1 MFDKLK
7 LSKRIKKSTTEEIQ
21 DSRIHIL
28 SFHKR
33 RFVVGLQW
41 EPVRTSVNIMK
52 EVRRIGKQRNL
63 DVVALRK
70 SDSWQ
75 AGFAPKTKL
84 KLRGSYSLI
93 VSLASL
99 LEGCCI
105 AVISLGAGADGDE
118 RFTLIGKTEKGGIHP
133 FSDEIYSL
141 ENIHQTVVDLKSEL
155 RGSHSD
161 LTIPVYGDQTAFDWI
176 TDHLDLNELLSP
188 KNLSKDFKLKP
199 LTLGMTKN
207 QLIGLAI
214 TVVMLI
220 VVALFISQYQ
230 ERLAERKRQILAM
243 EQAKLEEINKNA
255 RYQAALDKF
264 KHPWINSPAIKQ
276 FIDSCS
282 LLLDNIPLS
291 LEGWIPTTIEC
302 EPDGMKVNLARPEN
316 SAVTTKNVVDAIKK
330 KYGVDTEFFYNQTS
344 IVGFKIKN
352 EVTPNGDDPMQ
363 SINDQLVKAISLF
376 QAVNVE
382 ASFNP
387 VEIVDVK
394 KNEFGE
400 NLPIQDWQEYTFEVD
415 TIVSPSLIFEKDDF
429 QGMRLYR
436 IMYTF
441 DQTSKTIQYKMK
453 GAIYGAR

>member
-7 LSKRIKKSTTEEIQ
+7 LSKRIKKSATEEIQ
-21 DSRIHIL
+21 ESRIHIL

-75 AGFAPKTKL
+75 AGFAPKTNL

-105 AVISLGAGADGDE
+105 AVISLGAGDDGDE

-133 FSDEIYSL
+133 FSDEIYSF
-141 ENIHQTVVDLKSEL
+141 EDIHQTVVDLKSEL

-161 LTIPVYGDQTAFDWI
+161 LTIPVYGDQTAFDWV

-230 ERLAERKRQILAM
+230 ERLAERKRQKIAM

-302 EPDGMKVNLARPEN
+302 ESDGMKVNLARPEN

-400 NLPIQDWQEYTFEVD
+400 DLPIQDWQEYTFEVD

>member
-1 MFDKLK
+1 MFGMNKLG
-7 LSKRIKKSTTEEIQ
+7 KRANKGTLHEIQ
-21 DSRIHIL
+21 ENRIHIL
-28 SFHKR
+28 NFHKR

-41 EPVRTSVNIMK
+41 EPVRKSVNIMK

-75 AGFAPKTKL
+75 AGFAPKTKH
-84 KLRGSYSLI
+84 KLRGCYSLI
-93 VSLASL
+93 VTLASL

-105 AVISLGAGADGDE
+105 AVISLGEEVDGSE
-118 RFTLIGKTEKGGIHP
+118 KFTLIGKTEKGGIHP

-141 ENIHQTVVDLKSEL
+141 EDIHQTVVDLKSEL

-161 LTIPVYGDQTAFDWI
+161 LTIPVYGDHVAFDWV

-207 QLIGLAI
+207 QLLALAI

-230 ERLAERKRQILAM
+230 ERLAERKRQIIAK

-276 FIDSCS
+276 FIESCT
-282 LLLDNIPLS
+282 LLRFKIPLS
-291 LEGWIPTTIEC
+291 LEGWIPTTMEC
-302 EPDGMKVNLARPEN
+302 QSDGMKINLSRPEN
-316 SAVTTKNVVDAIKK
+316 SAVTTKNVIDAIKQ
-330 KYGVDTEFFYNQTS
+330 KYGVNTDFFYNQTS

-352 EVTPNGDDPMQ
+352 DVAPNGDDPMLA
-363 SINDQLVKAISLF
+363 INEQLVKAISLF

-387 VEIVDVK
+387 VAIVDVK

-400 NLPIQDWQEYTFEVD
+400 DLPIQDWQEYTFEVE
-415 TIVSPSLIFEKDDF
+415 TIVDPGLIFEKDDF
-429 QGMRLYR
+429 QGMRLFS

-441 DQTSKTIQYKMK
+441 DQTSKTVQYKMK

>member
-1 MFDKLK
+1 MFAKHKFGMRANKGASHDFQ
-7 LSKRIKKSTTEEIQ
+7 E
-21 DSRIHIL
+21 SRIHIL
-28 SFHKR
+28 YFHKR

-41 EPVRTSVNIMK
+41 EPVRKSVNIMK

-75 AGFAPKTKL
+75 AGFAPKTNH

-105 AVISLGAGADGDE
+105 AVISLGEGADGDE
-118 RFTLIGKTEKGGIHP
+118 KFTLIGKTEKGGIHP
-133 FSDEIYSL
+133 YSDEVYSRDD
-141 ENIHQTVVDLKSEL
+141 IHQIVVDLKSEL

-161 LTIPVYGDQTAFDWI
+161 LIIPIYGDQEIFDWV
-176 TDHLDLNELLSP
+176 TDSLDLNELLSP

-207 QLIGLAI
+207 QLLVLAI

-220 VVALFISQYQ
+220 VVALFITQYQ
-230 ERLAERKRQILAM
+230 ERLAEQKRQILAI
-243 EQAKLEEINKNA
+243 EQAKLEEINKKA
-255 RYQAALDKF
+255 RYQAAIDKF

-276 FIDSCS
+276 FINSCS
-282 LLLDNIPLS
+282 LLLDKIPLS

-302 EPDGMKVNLARPEN
+302 ELGGVKVNLARPEN

-330 KYGVDTEFFYNQTS
+330 RYGVDTEFFYNQTS
-344 IVGFKIKN
+344 VVGFKIKN
-352 EVTPNGDDPMQ
+352 EFEPNGDDPML

-400 NLPIQDWQEYTFEVD
+400 DLPIQDWQEYTFEVD
-415 TIVSPSLIFEKDDF
+415 TIVNPELIFENDDF
-429 QGMRLYR
+429 QGMRLYS
-436 IMYTF
+436 IIYTF
-441 DQTSKTIQYKMK
+441 DQTSKTVQYKMK

>member
-1 MFDKLK
+1 MFDKFK
-7 LSKRIKKSTTEEIQ
+7 STKRIKKSAQEEINE
-21 DSRIHIL
+21 SRIHIL
-28 SFHKR
+28 NFHKR

-41 EPVRTSVNIMK
+41 EPVRKSVNIMK

-63 DVVALRK
+63 DVVALRR

-75 AGFAPKTKL
+75 AGFAPKTKH

-105 AVISLGAGADGDE
+105 AVISLGVGADGNE
-118 RFTLIGKTEKGGIHP
+118 KFTLIGKTEKGGIHP

-141 ENIHQTVVDLKSEL
+141 EEIHQTVVDLKSEL

-161 LTIPVYGDQTAFDWI
+161 LTIPVYGDHVAFDWV

-207 QLIGLAI
+207 QLLALAI

-230 ERLAERKRQILAM
+230 DRLAERKRQIIAK

-302 EPDGMKVNLARPEN
+302 ESDGMKVNLARPEN
-316 SAVTTKNVVDAIKK
+316 SAVTTKNVVEAIKK

-352 EVTPNGDDPMQ
+352 EVSPNGDDPMQ

-400 NLPIQDWQEYTFEVD
+400 DLPIQDWQEYTFEVD

>member
-1 MFDKLK
+1 MFDKF
-7 LSKRIKKSTTEEIQ
+7 KSTKLKKISAPEEIHE
-21 DSRIHIL
+21 SRIHIL
-28 SFHKR
+28 NFHKR

-41 EPVRTSVNIMK
+41 EPVRKSVNIMK

-63 DVVALRK
+63 DVVALRR

-75 AGFAPKTKL
+75 AGFAPKTKH

-105 AVISLGAGADGDE
+105 AVISLGVGADGNE
-118 RFTLIGKTEKGGIHP
+118 KFTLIGKTEKGGIHP

-141 ENIHQTVVDLKSEL
+141 EDIHQTVVDLKSEL

-161 LTIPVYGDQTAFDWI
+161 LTIPVYGDHVAFDWV
-176 TDHLDLNELLSP
+176 TDNLDLNELLSP

-207 QLIGLAI
+207 QLLALAI

-230 ERLAERKRQILAM
+230 ERLAERKRQIIAK

-276 FIDSCS
+276 FIESCT
-282 LLLDNIPLS
+282 LLRFKIPLS
-291 LEGWIPTTIEC
+291 LEGWIPTTMEC
-302 EPDGMKVNLARPEN
+302 QSDGMKINLSRPEN
-316 SAVTTKNVVDAIKK
+316 SAVTTKNVIDAIKQ
-330 KYGVDTEFFYNQTS
+330 KYGVDTDFFYNQTS

-352 EVTPNGDDPMQ
+352 DVAPNGDDPML
-363 SINDQLVKAISLF
+363 SINEQLVKAISLF

-387 VEIVDVK
+387 VAIVDVK

-400 NLPIQDWQEYTFEVD
+400 DLPIQDWQEYTFEVE
-415 TIVSPSLIFEKDDF
+415 TIVDPGLIFEKDDF
-429 QGMRLYR
+429 QGMRLFS

-441 DQTSKTIQYKMK
+441 DQTSKTVQYKMK

>member
-7 LSKRIKKSTTEEIQ
+7 LSKRIKKSAPEEIQ
-21 DSRIHIL
+21 ESRIHIL

-105 AVISLGAGADGDE
+105 AVISLGAGDDGDE

-133 FSDEIYSL
+133 FSDEIYSF
-141 ENIHQTVVDLKSEL
+141 EDIHQTVVDLKSEL

-161 LTIPVYGDQTAFDWI
+161 LTIPVYGDQTAFDWV

-230 ERLAERKRQILAM
+230 ERLAESKRQKIAM

-302 EPDGMKVNLARPEN
+302 ESDGMKVNLARPEN

-400 NLPIQDWQEYTFEVD
+400 DLPIQDWQEYTFEVD

>member
-7 LSKRIKKSTTEEIQ
+7 IIKRTKKDTPQEIQ
-21 DSRIHIL
+21 EGRIHIL
-28 SFHKR
+28 HFHKR

-41 EPVRTSVNIMK
+41 EPVRKSVNIMK

-75 AGFAPKTKL
+75 AGFAPKTKH

-105 AVISLGAGADGDE
+105 AVIGLGAGTDGNE
-118 RFTLIGKTEKGGIHP
+118 RYTLIGKTEKGGIHP

-141 ENIHQTVVDLKSEL
+141 EDIHQTVVDLKSEL
-155 RGSHSD
+155 RGSNSD
-161 LTIPVYGDQTAFDWI
+161 LTIPVYGDPTVFSWV
-176 TDHLDLNELLSP
+176 TDPLELNEILSP

-207 QLIGLAI
+207 QLLLLAI

-220 VVALFISQYQ
+220 VVALFISHYQ
-230 ERLAERKRQILAM
+230 ERLAEQKRQILAL
-243 EQAKLEEINKNA
+243 EQAKLEEINKKA

-264 KHPWINSPAIKQ
+264 KHPWISSPAINQ
-276 FIDSCS
+276 FLDSCS
-282 LLLDNIPLS
+282 TLLDKVPLS
-291 LEGWIPTTIEC
+291 LEGWVPTTIEC
-302 EPDGMKVNLARPEN
+302 HSDGMKVNLARPEN
-316 SAVTTKNVVDAIKK
+316 SAVTTKNVVDAIKER
-330 KYGVDTEFFYNQTS
+330 YGVETEFFYNQTS
-344 IVGFKIKN
+344 VVGFKIKN
-352 EVTPNGDDPMQ
+352 DVAPNGDDPML

-382 ASFNP
+382 ATFNP

-394 KNEFGE
+394 KNEYGE
-400 NLPIQDWQEYTFEVD
+400 DLPIQDWQEYTFEVD
-415 TIVSPSLIFEKDDF
+415 TVVSPGLIFEKDDF
-429 QGMRLYR
+429 QGMRLYS
-436 IMYTF
+436 ITYMF
-441 DQTSKTIQYKMK
+441 DQTSKTVQYKMK

>member
-1 MFDKLK
+1 MFDKF
-7 LSKRIKKSTTEEIQ
+7 KSTKLKKISAPEEIQ
-21 DSRIHIL
+21 ESRIHIL
-28 SFHKR
+28 NFHKR

-41 EPVRTSVNIMK
+41 EPVRKSVNIMK

-63 DVVALRK
+63 DVVALRR

-75 AGFAPKTKL
+75 AGFAPKTKH

-105 AVISLGAGADGDE
+105 AVISLGVGADGNE
-118 RFTLIGKTEKGGIHP
+118 KFTLIGKTEKGGIHP

-141 ENIHQTVVDLKSEL
+141 EDIHQTVVDLKSEL

-161 LTIPVYGDQTAFDWI
+161 LTIPVYGDHVAFDWV
-176 TDHLDLNELLSP
+176 TDNLDLNELLSP

-207 QLIGLAI
+207 QLLALAI

-230 ERLAERKRQILAM
+230 ERLAERKRQIIAK

-276 FIDSCS
+276 FIESCT
-282 LLLDNIPLS
+282 LLRFKIPLS
-291 LEGWIPTTIEC
+291 LEGWIPTTMEC
-302 EPDGMKVNLARPEN
+302 QSDGMKINLSRPEN
-316 SAVTTKNVVDAIKK
+316 SAVTTKNVIDAIKQ
-330 KYGVDTEFFYNQTS
+330 KYGVDTDFFYNQTS

-352 EVTPNGDDPMQ
+352 DVAPNGDDPML
-363 SINDQLVKAISLF
+363 SINEQLVKAISLF

-387 VEIVDVK
+387 VAIVDVK

-400 NLPIQDWQEYTFEVD
+400 DLSIQDWQEYTFEVE
-415 TIVSPSLIFEKDDF
+415 TIVDPGLIFEKDDF
-429 QGMRLYR
+429 QGMRLFS

-441 DQTSKTIQYKMK
+441 DQTSKTVQYKMK